1 MRKHLT
7 VTAAILGATVLTTVP
22 ALAATHDQAT
32 ASQRVAAVKDTS
44 TNVPPPPKHYSVVGG
59 DNLSAI
65 AQAQGLDSWRP
76 LWNANTNIS
85 NPDLIYPGQD
95 LVIPDGTTTDRPL
108 PQNVSSGA
116 LDASYQAAA
125 QANPRPVVHYNYRP
139 APAPVYADS
148 SGVPGILSR
157 VKQRESGGNYA
168 TNTGNGYYGAY
179 QFDLG
184 TWRSNAP
191 AGYQDVLPSAA
202 PPAVQDQAAANLYA
216 RRGCS
221 PWPNTCY

>member
-7 VTAAILGATVLTTVP
+7 VTAAILGATAMFSVP
-22 ALAATHDQAT
+22 ALAATHAPAKLAAAT
-32 ASQRVAAVKDTS
+32 TS
-44 TNVPPPPKHYSVVGG
+44 TKTPPPKHYSVQSG
-59 DNLSAI
+59 DSLSAI

-76 LWNANTNIS
+76 LWNANLIIT

-95 LVIPDGTTTDRPL
+95 LVIPNGETTDRPL
-108 PQNVSSGA
+108 PADANAGA

-125 QANPRPVVHYNYRP
+125 AANPRPVVHYGYRP
-139 APAPVYADS
+139 AAAPVYAS
-148 SGVPGILSR
+148 SSSVPDILNR

-184 TWRSNAP
+184 TWRANAP
-191 AGYQDVLPSAA
+191 AGYQGMLPSQA
-202 PPAVQDQAAANLYA
+202 PPSVQDQAAANLYA